1 VADRHLKAMKVFY
14 LTGKIRYIT
23 QVYDNN
29 ECHSHP
35 TLIILRLFFYKGNP
49 VMQVDYVLSLVY
61 CSSPH
66 SERRDNV
73 NRAKVS

>member
-1 VADRHLKAMKVFY
+1 MADRHLKAMKVFY
-14 LTGKIRYIT
+14 MTGKIRHIT

-29 ECHSHP
+29 ECHSPP
-35 TLIILRLFFYKGNP
+35 TLIILRLFLKGNP
-49 VMQVDYVLSLVY
+49 VMQVDYVLSVVY
-61 CSSPH
+61 CSSLH

>member
-1 VADRHLKAMKVFY
+1 VADRHLKAVKVFY
-14 LTGKIRYIT
+14 LTGKTHYVT
-23 QVYDNN
+23 QVYYNN

-35 TLIILRLFFYKGNP
+35 TLIILGLFLKGKP
-49 VMQVDYVLSLVY
+49 VMQVHYVLSLVY
-61 CSSPH
+61 CSSLH